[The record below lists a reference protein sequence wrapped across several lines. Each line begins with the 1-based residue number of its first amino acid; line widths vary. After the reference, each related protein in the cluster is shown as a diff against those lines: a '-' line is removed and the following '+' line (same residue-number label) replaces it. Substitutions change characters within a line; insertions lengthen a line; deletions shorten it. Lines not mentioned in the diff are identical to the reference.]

1 MAVTVVVPGNWATAP
16 ARYVSFSAG
25 TCHCPSGGRQA
36 NFDQIARDVTQ
47 PIFVMMGVASYRLR
61 GAEHDSDLLQRESC
75 FLRFSLTFGVG
86 AAQSAEKDS

>member
-47 PIFVMMGVASYRLR
+47 PIFVMMGVASYRLWGR
-61 GAEHDSDLLQRESC
+61 NMIRIS
-75 FLRFSLTFGVG
+75 FSANPVFCGSL
-86 AAQSAEKDS
+86 